1 MVMDGAMGTM
11 IQSYRLEE
19 KDFRGEE
26 FKNHPRL
33 LKGNNDILNLT
44 KPDLIFEIHKSYLE
58 AGADFLE
65 TNTFSG
71 TSVSQSDYGA
81 EDLTYR
87 INREGAKIAK
97 RACEVVHKDSG
108 IPRYVCGALGPTNRT
123 LSLSPSVEKP
133 EYRSIT
139 FDELVQS
146 YSEQAKGLL
155 DGGADILLIETIF
168 DTANAKAAVYAI
180 QELFE
185 DAYEPVPLF
194 ISGTVVDK
202 SGRTLSGQT
211 TDAFSVS
218 VSHARPMGLGLNCAL
233 GAMEMRPYIEAI
245 GRVSEAYTICY
256 PNAGLPN
263 AVGEYD
269 ETPEIMSSLLKSFAM
284 DGLVNIVGGCCGS
297 TPRHIRYVE
306 CIVC

>member
-133 EYRSIT
+133 EYRSISK
-139 FDELVQS
+139 FLPLHVE
-146 YSEQAKGLL
+146 YYEGLITTTQPL
-155 DGGADILLIETIF
+155 HEILRILTGF
-168 DTANAKAAVYAI
+168 K
-180 QELFE
+180 QERRQ
-185 DAYEPVPLF
+185 DRMVPNKF
-194 ISGTVVDK
+194 C
-202 SGRTLSGQT
+202 
-211 TDAFSVS
+211 
-218 VSHARPMGLGLNCAL
+218 MG
-233 GAMEMRPYIEAI
+233 E
-245 GRVSEAYTICY
+245 
-256 PNAGLPN
+256 
-263 AVGEYD
+263 
-269 ETPEIMSSLLKSFAM
+269 
-284 DGLVNIVGGCCGS
+284 
-297 TPRHIRYVE
+297 
-306 CIVC
+306 

>member
-194 ISGTVVDK
+194 
-202 SGRTLSGQT
+202 
-211 TDAFSVS
+211 VS
-218 VSHARPMGLGLNCAL
+218 C
-233 GAMEMRPYIEAI
+233 
-245 GRVSEAYTICY
+245 T
-256 PNAGLPN
+256 
-263 AVGEYD
+263 
-269 ETPEIMSSLLKSFAM
+269 
-284 DGLVNIVGGCCGS
+284 
-297 TPRHIRYVE
+297 
-306 CIVC
+306 